1 MTERSDTSSPAAG
14 QDSPAGTHNALAG
27 RTAADAEEASIALF
41 AARRT
46 ELGLSHED
54 VANQLK
60 FAPRLIEAL
69 EAGEFD
75 KLPGRTFARGML
87 RNYAKL
93 LKIDPAPYLAQLTA
107 ASGPQAGP
115 EHAASLRAP
124 IPFAEG
130 GSHVNLVYTVLSA
143 IILAAVAFFAYEWYQ
158 EKDAPPKMAFVAP
171 GQEPSATQAP
181 AQVNPPTAEPRL
193 DTFASAGPAP
203 VPDTEP
209 RVEVKNPMASSAA
222 NPAMNPAVNPAVNPT
237 TSPETKLA
245 PPAPGKGRIVMRF
258 DKDSW
263 VQIKARNGTLLSQL
277 NPAGSQRVIEG
288 DPPFELTIGNAPS
301 VHLTYND
308 QPVDLKPHFKVD
320 VARLTLK

>member
-222 NPAMNPAVNPAVNPT
+222 NPAMNPAANPAVSPHHSPAAPCLKVKASSAPSGMPT
-237 TSPETKLA
+237 AQKLSA
-245 PPAPGKGRIVMRF
+245 CRMAGTRVSPAPRRMLELITCVPSNTWKTAAMGMSVAA
-258 DKDSW
+258 SAN
-263 VQIKARNGTLLSQL
+263 VAAS
-277 NPAGSQRVIEG
+277 RV
-288 DPPFELTIGNAPS
+288 
-301 VHLTYND
+301 
-308 QPVDLKPHFKVD
+308 
-320 VARLTLK
+320 